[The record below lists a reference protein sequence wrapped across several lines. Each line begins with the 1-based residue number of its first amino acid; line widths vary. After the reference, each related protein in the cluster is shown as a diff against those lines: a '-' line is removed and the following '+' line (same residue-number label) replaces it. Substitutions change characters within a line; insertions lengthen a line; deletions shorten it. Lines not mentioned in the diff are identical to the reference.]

1 MNIRSAILLFVFI
14 SAYFTS
20 CLSLKE
26 VNEYAATSITS
37 LNRINSIN
45 YSYADYCR
53 RDCELRQM
61 RLGEIDTLYNCLCSP
76 VAAKAD
82 STIFIIHKTITS
94 YLQAIEHLSN
104 NQHFQY
110 DASGMAGALQDN
122 PLLKL
127 NEQQKGIITKAGN
140 ILATAATAYYRKNE
154 LKKHLEKADPVFSD
168 LMETFIFLLDK
179 RLRVQLVLEHEI
191 RFTNQQQLL
200 QNAKADKGL
209 KQLIVKQSIEDQ
221 AFYLKHID
229 YLNCYVA
236 LLGKIREGHHQLYL
250 QRNHL
255 KDKNIKEL
263 AIRYASDVQ
272 GIAATV
278 KQ

>member
-1 MNIRSAILLFVFI
+1 MNIRSAISLYVFI
-14 SAYFTS
+14 SAYCTS

-37 LNRINSIN
+37 LNRINTVS

-76 VAAKAD
+76 VATKAD
-82 STIFIIHKTITS
+82 STIFIIHKTITG
-94 YLQAIEHLSN
+94 YLQAIEQLSN
-104 NQHFQY
+104 NQNFEY
-110 DASGMAGALQDN
+110 DASGLAGALQDN

-127 NEQQKGIITKAGN
+127 NEQQKGIFTKAGN
-140 ILATAATAYYRKNE
+140 ILATAATAFYRKKE
-154 LKKHLEKADPVFSD
+154 LKKYLEKADPIFSD
-168 LMETFIFLLDK
+168 LMETFIFILNN

-191 RFTNQQQLL
+191 RFANQKQLL
-200 QNAKADKGL
+200 QNAKADNGL
-209 KQLIVKQSIEDQ
+209 KQLIVKQSIADQ
-221 AFYLKHID
+221 VFYITHID
-229 YLNCYVA
+229 YLNCYVT
-236 LLGKIREGHHQLYL
+236 LLGKIRDGHHQLYL

-255 KDKNIKEL
+255 KDKKVKDL
-263 AIRYASDVQ
+263 AMRYAADVQ
-272 GIAATV
+272 DIAATV